1 MSYSQPN
8 DGTSN
13 TKQPGA
19 YLLHMRNSQR
29 WTKTSH
35 AIKLVACGFFV
46 LGDYAIQSALA
57 QQSGGFPPTP
67 VEQPVTFRGES
78 KFCNIVNKA
87 KENNWRALPIGEL
100 MGKIADMLEGTP
112 YVASTLELSPD
123 VELCSANL
131 DELDCVTFF
140 ETTLGL
146 ARMIK
151 KGGETQKDL
160 LAEIQLTRYRG
171 GSVGDYASRLH
182 YTSDWLAD
190 NESKQTVEVLSK
202 LPGAEKFPQKVNF
215 MSSHP
220 ASYKQLAAH
229 PELVKKI
236 KQRENEINAR
246 TLMYVP
252 LDKVADAEAHLQT
265 GDIVGICTNVPG
277 LDISHTGLVIRDK
290 DGVPHFMDASSQKKN
305 MKVTLE
311 PGPISKYMTE
321 SNERSQ
327 KIIGLV
333 FARPLEPKAQ

>member
-19 YLLHMRNSQR
+19 YLLYIRNSQR

-229 PELVKKI
+229 PELVEKI

-252 LDKVADAEAHLQT
+252 LDKVADAEALLQT